1 VLKLLYTLTTYPP
14 SIGGAQ
20 LHFHQLACQLKNRHS
35 IQVVTQWDDN
45 RTDWLLGTT
54 FRAPGKS
61 YAYQI
66 DGISVERIGL
76 SQNSRL
82 RLLPWALAYPILQG
96 SAIEMIAGELSK
108 VISPWAEKAD
118 LIHNCRIGRE
128 GISFASLKLARQ
140 QDIPFIFTP
149 FHHPRWSGWFH
160 RYYHNLYRQADAVI
174 VLTGAEKKIMI
185 SLGVEEKRIHITGM
199 APTLVNGG
207 DGQRFRDSHKLG
219 SAPVILFL
227 AQKYPYKGVK
237 ELLDSS
243 TIVWKKFPETVFL
256 FIGPRTTFSDKL
268 FNEIKDAR
276 ILELDSM
283 SPQSLEKSDALAA
296 CTLLCVPSSQESFG
310 GVYTEAWNFSKPVI
324 GCDIPA
330 VAEVIHNGE
339 DGYLVNQNPEQIA
352 ERIVYLL
359 ENPSEAKRLGDN
371 GRNKVEARFTWPKL
385 AEMTEKI
392 YLDCLAGR

>member
-1 VLKLLYTLTTYPP
+1 LNLLYTLTTYPP

-20 LHFHQLACQLKNRHS
+20 LHFHQIACQLKDQHS

-54 FRAPGKS
+54 VRAPGKPYS
-61 YAYQI
+61 YQI

-76 SQNSRL
+76 SQNTRL
-82 RLLPWALAYPILQG
+82 RLLPWVFAYPALQG
-96 SAIEMIAGELSK
+96 MAIERIARELSRE
-108 VISPWAEKAD
+108 ISPWAEKAD

-128 GISFASLKLARQ
+128 GISYASFRLARQ
-140 QDIPFIFTP
+140 RDIPFIFTP

-160 RYYHNLYRQADAVI
+160 RYYHKLYCQADALI
-174 VLTGAEKKIMI
+174 VLTEAEKRIMI

-199 APTLVNGG
+199 APTLVSGG

-243 TIVWKKFPETVFL
+243 NIVWKKFPEAVFL
-256 FIGPRTTFSDKL
+256 FIGPRTTFSEKL
-268 FNEIKDAR
+268 FKEIKDVH
-276 ILELDSM
+276 ILDLDSM
-283 SPQSLEKSDALAA
+283 NPQSLEKSDALAA

-310 GVYTEAWNFSKPVI
+310 GVYTEAWYFSKPVI
-324 GCDIPA
+324 GCNIPA
-330 VAEVIHNGE
+330 VSEVINDGE
-339 DGYLVNQNPEQIA
+339 DGYLVDQNPAQIA
-352 ERIVYLL
+352 DRIVYLL
-359 ENPSEAKRLGDN
+359 DNPGVAQRLGDN
-371 GRNKVEARFTWPKL
+371 GKRKVEARFTWPKL
-385 AEMTEKI
+385 AEITEKT
-392 YLDCLAGR
+392 YMDCLSGR